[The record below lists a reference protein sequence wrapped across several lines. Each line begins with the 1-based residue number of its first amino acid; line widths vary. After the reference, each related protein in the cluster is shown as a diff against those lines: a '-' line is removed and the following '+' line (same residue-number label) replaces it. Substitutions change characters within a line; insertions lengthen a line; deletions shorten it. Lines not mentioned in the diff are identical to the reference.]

1 MTTTTTTSRSRRTT
15 PTGTVIQADET
26 PRIADLLPG
35 MVIYRWANTRALL
48 LVSEL
53 PCHRD
58 QMASVTYDPNARA
71 IQADQPVVC
80 RRCFTTYAA
89 TPVPATQEFAWY
101 RIVYRHT
108 GHITMSRPKRSGEP
122 KCTGA

>member
-1 MTTTTTTSRSRRTT
+1 MTTTTRHQHATDTTGLIIPADRT
-15 PTGTVIQADET
+15 PLISELVLGT
-26 PRIADLLPG
+26 
-35 MVIYRWANTRALL
+35 VIYRWATTRTLL

-58 QMASVTYDPNARA
+58 QMASVTYDPKARA
-71 IQADQPVVC
+71 VQVDQPVVC

-89 TPVPATQEFAWY
+89 TPVPATEDFAWY

-108 GHITMSRPKRSGEP
+108 GHVTMSRPKRTGE
-122 KCTGA
+122 